1 MAVKATT
8 PAITRRQDR
17 RGGLQQMDL
26 FRAGVADGM
35 NGAPKWTELPEDAR
49 DALVSL
55 MTQLILKHARTSP
68 AAMQD
73 RHAGGV
79 LIRTRIPD
87 GPAWSTMS

>member
-8 PAITRRQDR
+8 PAIMRRQDR
-17 RGGLQQMDL
+17 RSGLQQMDL

-68 AAMQD
+68 ASSEAAEAVHD
-73 RHAGGV
+73 C
-79 LIRTRIPD
+79 
-87 GPAWSTMS
+87 